1 MKRLGWFHQE
11 AQLPAH
17 PFTVFSLVYPLLFP
31 ALVPAHYSHSTCS
44 HGVAQ
49 HFCWNE
55 CSWNASPPGA
65 GWQTKNEQGDL
76 RAADN
81 FPQSMRRP
89 GWVLW
94 SHLHSSFL
102 YLALVCHRVISGW
115 TKASI
120 PLLVQQIQWHRLN
133 PHLSQPLPLLSHAAL
148 IRLLLLWL
156 TKSKFLR
163 HIKKSGTQPSARAQ
177 ILQQ

>member
-17 PFTVFSLVYPLLFP
+17 PFTVFSLVYPLPFP

-76 RAADN
+76 RAADSSPRVWEGQVGCSGAISIVLSCIWHL
-81 FPQSMRRP
+81 FAT
-89 GWVLW
+89 GWFLAGLRHPYPFW
-94 SHLHSSFL
+94 CSRSSGTGSIHISASPSHCYHM
-102 YLALVCHRVISGW
+102 
-115 TKASI
+115 
-120 PLLVQQIQWHRLN
+120 Q
-133 PHLSQPLPLLSHAAL
+133 LLS
-148 IRLLLLWL
+148 
-156 TKSKFLR
+156 
-163 HIKKSGTQPSARAQ
+163 GCCYCG
-177 ILQQ
+177 